1 MQTLITGGAGFIG
14 SHLAERLIAEG
25 RQVVVLDDLTTGSTE
40 NLERI
45 SGHPRFTFVQGSVL
59 DEHLVGEL
67 MHGCDTVV
75 HLAAAV
81 GVRYIL
87 ANPLEAIRTN
97 VDGTD
102 IVLRLAAPGRRKV
115 LVASTSEVYGKNSS
129 GPLCETAD
137 SILGPSQI
145 ERWSYATAKKLDE
158 FLAFAYA
165 QTYQLPVIVTRFFNI
180 VGPRQRARYGM
191 VLPNFIRAALAGE
204 PICVFGDGLQ
214 KRNFC
219 FIEDCVE
226 ALLQLLSASA
236 AEGQV
241 LNIGGPEEISM
252 MELAERVKRITRS
265 PSPIVKVPYEEAYPE
280 GNFEDMRRRV
290 PCICG
295 IHRLTGWAPK
305 SSLES
310 IIAQTSAYEQHRAT
324 QLQPPPPVAIEQVVP
339 STCLAM

>member
-14 SHLAERLIAEG
+14 SHLAERLIAQG
-25 RQVVVLDDLTTGSTE
+25 RSVIVLDNLSTGSTE
-40 NLERI
+40 NLTKLRQ
-45 SGHPRFTFVQGSVL
+45 HPLFTFVEGSVL
-59 DEHLVGEL
+59 DEFVVGEL
-67 MHGCDTVV
+67 MSGCDTVV

-87 ANPLEAIRTN
+87 AHPLEAIRTN

-102 IVLRLAAPGRRKV
+102 IVLRLAAPRRQRV
-115 LVASTSEVYGKNSS
+115 LLASTSEIYGKNSS

-165 QTYQLPVIVTRFFNI
+165 QTYGLPVTVTRFFNI

-204 PICVFGDGLQ
+204 PIRVFGDGQ
-214 KRNFC
+214 QTRNFC
-219 FIEDCVE
+219 FVQDCVD
-226 ALLQLLSASA
+226 AMIGLLSNTA
-236 AEGQV
+236 AVGRV
-241 LNIGGPEEISM
+241 FNIGGPEEISM
-252 MELAERVKRITRS
+252 LKLADRVKRITASDSR
-265 PSPIVKVPYEEAYPE
+265 IETVPYAEAYPE

-295 IHRLTGWAPK
+295 IHSLTGWTPTT
-305 SSLES
+305 SLDS
-310 IIAQTSAYEQHRAT
+310 IIAQTKVYEEHRAT
-324 QLQPPPPVAIEQVVP
+324 QMQPSPVALNEAAACHPFV
-339 STCLAM
+339 M

>member
-14 SHLAERLIAEG
+14 SHLAERLVAEG
-25 RQVVVLDDLTTGSTE
+25 RQVIVLDDLTTGSRE
-40 NLERI
+40 NLEGL

-67 MHGCDTVV
+67 MVGCDTVV

-102 IVLRLAAPGRRKV
+102 IILRLAASSGRKV

-137 SILGPSQI
+137 SVLGPSQI

-165 QTYQLPVIVTRFFNI
+165 QTYQLPVIITRFFNI

-204 PICVFGDGLQ
+204 PIRVFGDGMQ
-214 KRNFC
+214 TRNFC
-219 FIEDCVE
+219 YVEDCVD
-226 ALLQLLSASA
+226 ALLKLLSASA
-236 AEGQV
+236 AEGHIF
-241 LNIGGPEEISM
+241 NIGGPEEISM
-252 MELAERVKRITRS
+252 MELAERVKRITAS
-265 PSPIVKVPYEEAYPE
+265 PSPIVKVRYEEAYPE

-295 IHRLTGWAPK
+295 IHLLTGWSPK
-305 SSLES
+305 TSLES
-310 IIAQTSAYEQHRAT
+310 VIAQTTAYEQHRAILV
-324 QLQPPPPVAIEQVVP
+324 QSPPPVAIEQVVP
-339 STCLAM
+339 CTCLVM